1 MKTMTALK
9 NRKGENIQL
18 GRLLGKGGEGSVYEV
33 PSESSLV
40 AKIYHQAV
48 AAEKSG
54 KLYAMSDMKTDRL
67 LALTAWPVDV
77 LNGSDGKIKGFLMP
91 QVTGHKD
98 IHALYTPKSR
108 KDSFPEADWRF
119 LVHTAANVAR
129 AFAMIHE
136 HGCVIG
142 DVNHG
147 SVLVSAK
154 ATVRLIDCD
163 SFQINTP
170 NQRFLCAVGVPT
182 YTPAELQGKSF
193 KGVVRT
199 ANHDVFGLAIMLF
212 HLLFMGRHPFAG
224 RYLGSGD
231 MPIEKAISEYR
242 FAFSANGKQALIEPP
257 PHTLPLSSASPQVS
271 LLFEQAFSREGSKD
285 NGRPTAREWVTALES
300 LEKQIKKCG
309 TNASHYHLANLTACP
324 WCKIEYATGA
334 ILFSMYIQHGTQG
347 TTYNMAMVWKKIAD
361 VTPPPPPPELP
372 NGAAYKIQPSTDAQA
387 VAGKRKNNKVIGY
400 LAIGCTIL
408 ADLAGAV
415 SSVAGFWLIAGA
427 VVLHYVLSNS
437 KGDTGKFSTAYYEA
451 NNAWNAIVDR
461 WQREAGNKRFHE
473 KLDQL
478 RKVKAEWEALPAT
491 RQKRYQQLQA
501 ERQQVQLKRF
511 LESNLI
517 DRARIQ
523 DVGPSRKSM
532 LESYNI
538 ETAWDITHHAVKRVP
553 GFGDALTKR
562 LLEWRRDI
570 ERNFVFNTAQGID
583 PRDIAA
589 LDRELADT
597 KRKLEAQ
604 LVAGAPELIQIRTQ
618 IITSRGALQR
628 ELERACMRLSQANV
642 DKKAVGA

>member
-1 MKTMTALK
+1 MSALK

-18 GRLLGKGGEGSVYEV
+18 GRLLGKGGEGAVYEV
-33 PSESSLV
+33 PGASSLV
-40 AKIYHQAV
+40 AKIYHQPLAP
-48 AAEKSG
+48 EKAG
-54 KLYAMSDMKTDRL
+54 KLHAMSDMKTDRL
-67 LALTAWPVDV
+67 LSLTAWPVDV
-77 LNGSDGKIKGFLMP
+77 LNGPDGKPKGFLMP

-129 AFAMIHE
+129 AFAMIHD

-170 NQRFLCAVGVPT
+170 KQQFLCTVGVPT

-193 KGVVRT
+193 KGVVRS
-199 ANHDVFGLAIMLF
+199 ANHDAFGLAIMLF

-224 RYLGSGD
+224 RFLGKGD
-231 MPIEKAISEYR
+231 MPIERAISEHR
-242 FAFSANGKQALIEPP
+242 FAFSSYAKQALMEPP
-257 PHTLPLSSASPQVS
+257 PHTLQLNAISPQVS
-271 LLFEQAFSREGSKD
+271 LLFERAFSREGIRD
-285 NGRPTAREWVTALES
+285 NGRPTAREWVTALEG

-309 TNASHYHLANLTACP
+309 TNASHYHFSNLTACP
-324 WCKIEYATGA
+324 WCKIEAATGV
-334 ILFSMYIQHGTQG
+334 ILFSLFIQHGPQSS
-347 TTYNMAMVWKKIAD
+347 TYNMAVIWKKITD

-372 NGAAYKIQPSTDAQA
+372 NGNAYKIQPSTDAQA
-387 VAGKRKNNKVIGY
+387 IAGKRKNNKVIGY
-400 LAIGCTIL
+400 LAIGGAIL
-408 ADLAGAV
+408 AALAGAAPGAA
-415 SSVAGFWLIAGA
+415 SFWLIAGA

-451 NNAWNAIVDR
+451 NNAWNATVDR

-478 RKVKAEWEALPAT
+478 RKVKAEWEGLPTT
-491 RQKRYQQLQA
+491 RQKRYQQLQN
-501 ERQQVQLKRF
+501 ERQQAQLKRF
-511 LESNLI
+511 LESHLI
-517 DRARIQ
+517 DRAKIK
-523 DVGPSRKSM
+523 DVGSSRKAM

-538 ETAWDITHHAVKRVP
+538 ETAWDITERAVRRVP

-562 LLEWRRDI
+562 LLEWRRSI
-570 ERNFVFNTAQGID
+570 ERKFVFNASQGVD

-604 LVAGAPELIQIRTQ
+604 LLAGAPELIQIRTQ
-618 IITSRGALQR
+618 ITTSRGALQK
-628 ELERACMRLSQANV
+628 EVERAYVRLLQAEA
-642 DKKAVGA
+642 DKKAVGI

>member
-9 NRKGENIQL
+9 SRKGETIQL

-33 PSESSLV
+33 SGASSLV
-40 AKIYHQAV
+40 AKIYHQPIV
-48 AAEKSG
+48 AEKAG

-77 LNGSDGKIKGFLMP
+77 LNGTDGKPKGFLMP

-98 IHALYTPKSR
+98 IHALYTPKTR

-129 AFAMIHE
+129 AFAMVHD

-163 SFQINTP
+163 SFQVNTP
-170 NQRFLCAVGVPT
+170 KQRFLCSVGVPT

-193 KGVVRT
+193 KGVVRS
-199 ANHDVFGLAIMLF
+199 ANHDAFGLAIMLF

-224 RYLGSGD
+224 RYLGNGD

-242 FAFSANGKQALIEPP
+242 FAFSANSKQALMEPP
-257 PHTLPLSSASPQVS
+257 PHTLPLGSVSPQVS
-271 LLFEQAFSREGSKD
+271 LLFERAFARDGSRDG
-285 NGRPTAREWVTALES
+285 GRPTAREWVEALEG

-309 TNASHYHLANLTACP
+309 TNASHYHFSNLGTCP
-324 WCKIEYATGA
+324 WCKIESSTGV
-334 ILFSMYIQHGTQG
+334 ILFSLFIQHGTQG
-347 TTYNMAMVWKKIAD
+347 STYNMAVIWKKITD
-361 VTPPPPPPELP
+361 VQPPAPPPELP
-372 NGAAYKIQPSTDAQA
+372 TTAAYKLQPSTDARA
-387 VAGKRKNNKVIGY
+387 VATKRTKNTWMGY
-400 LAIGCTIL
+400 CAIGAAVFIF
-408 ADLAGAV
+408 LAGGVPGAG
-415 SSVAGFWLIAGA
+415 GFWLIAGA
-427 VVLHYVLSNS
+427 VVLHYFLKNS
-437 KGDTGKFSTAYYEA
+437 TGGTAQFSTAYRDA
-451 NNAWNAIVDR
+451 HSAWNASVDR
-461 WQREAGNKRFHE
+461 WQREAGNKRFHD

-478 RKVKAEWEALPAT
+478 RRVKTEWEGLPAT
-491 RQKRYQQLQA
+491 RQKRYQQLQSDRHQA
-501 ERQQVQLKRF
+501 QLKRF
-511 LESNLI
+511 LENHLI
-517 DRARIQ
+517 DKARIP
-523 DVGPSRKSM
+523 DVGPSRKAM

-538 ETAWDITHHAVKRVP
+538 ETAWDITQHAVRRVP
-553 GFGDALTKR
+553 GFGTALTKK
-562 LLEWRRDI
+562 LLEWRRGI
-570 ERNFVFNTAQGID
+570 EKRFVFNAAQGID

-604 LVAGAPELIQIRTQ
+604 LMAGAPELIQIRTQ
-618 IITSRGALQR
+618 IITSRGALQK
-628 ELERACMRLSQANV
+628 ELERACARLAQAET